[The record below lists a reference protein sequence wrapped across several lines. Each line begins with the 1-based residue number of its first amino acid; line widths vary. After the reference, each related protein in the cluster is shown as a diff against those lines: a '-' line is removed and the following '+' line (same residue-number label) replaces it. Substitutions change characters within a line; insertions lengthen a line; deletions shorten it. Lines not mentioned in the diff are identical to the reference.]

1 MDNSAAIESLS
12 ALAQETRLEVFRL
25 LVQAGPE
32 GLYAGEI
39 AARLDVLQ
47 NTLST
52 NLAVLSRAGL
62 IQARREGRSIRYSAD
77 LGAMSALLGF
87 LMQDCCG
94 GRPETCQPLLTAI
107 TSLPASTGKPQ

>member
-1 MDNSAAIESLS
+1 MDNLSAIESLS

-77 LGAMSALLGF
+77 LNAMSALLGF

-94 GRPETCQPLLTAI
+94 GRPEACQPLLKAI
-107 TSLPASTGKPQ
+107 APLPASTGKPQ